1 MHFWVLLLWIN
12 CATEEHGE
20 SYIAYDAGLSEGE
33 IGSDYKSDEDD
44 YIMYEDLYVDE
55 TALADS
61 LDVQLSTEEFTK
73 YEITKPIVLDFHQI
87 QRKSKCKM
95 WPVSNGYPDE
105 SSI

>member
-1 MHFWVLLLWIN
+1 MFSRNILRF
-12 CATEEHGE
+12 AKKQGYMPT
-20 SYIAYDAGLSEGE
+20 Y
-33 IGSDYKSDEDD
+33 DEDD
-44 YIMYEDLYVDE
+44 YIMDEDLYVDE

-87 QRKSKCKM
+87 RRKSKCEM
-95 WPVSNGYPDE
+95 CPVSDGYPDE